1 MKRKKNEIEKKK
13 KKCGIFFSQATVVTI
28 SCPMRFDLYPL
39 DSHVC
44 KFQVGSTNLDITR
57 MKFSETDFKY
67 DPTSRNTILDY
78 AVSVNK
84 LSEED
89 RILPYGEIGNYS
101 ITGIEIHFTR
111 HKLKYMYMYYLPSG
125 KIFHDM

>member
-1 MKRKKNEIEKKK
+1 MFI
-13 KKCGIFFSQATVVTI
+13 FSQATVVTF

-39 DSHVC
+39 DSHIC

-67 DPTSRNTILDY
+67 DASARNTILDY

-125 KIFHDM
+125 KIFFDA

>member
-1 MKRKKNEIEKKK
+1 MLS
-13 KKCGIFFSQATVVTI
+13 FSQATVVTI

-125 KIFHDM
+125 KIFCDIL

>member
-1 MKRKKNEIEKKK
+1 
-13 KKCGIFFSQATVVTI
+13 
-28 SCPMRFDLYPL
+28 MRFDLYPL

-125 KIFHDM
+125 KIFCDMWREHSIYSHRKNISLNQLFSNLFSK

>member
-1 MKRKKNEIEKKK
+1 ML
-13 KKCGIFFSQATVVTI
+13 FFSQATVVTI

-67 DPTSRNTILDY
+67 DASARNTILDY

-125 KIFHDM
+125 KIFLDA